1 MSFSYVP
8 FASNRDRVRFHIGD
22 TNADAAIYSD
32 AEINAMIAEAGT
44 WQGAVVMAL
53 ESIIARLAGTPDF
66 TADWL
71 KVDVASQIEAY
82 RRLLDMK
89 RAEFGLGLLGSEAV
103 HVYRLDSQQ
112 AEPPT
117 YEG

>member
-8 FASNRDRVRFHIGD
+8 FASDKDRVRFHIGD
-22 TNADAAIYSD
+22 TNSDAPMYSD
-32 AEINAMIAEAGT
+32 AEIHGMIAEAGT

-53 ESIIARLAGTPDF
+53 ESIIARLAATPDF

-71 KVDVASQIEAY
+71 KVDVGSQIEAY
-82 RRLLDMK
+82 QRLLDMK
-89 RAEFGLGLLGSEAV
+89 RAEFGLGMIGSEAV

-112 AEPPT
+112 NEPPT